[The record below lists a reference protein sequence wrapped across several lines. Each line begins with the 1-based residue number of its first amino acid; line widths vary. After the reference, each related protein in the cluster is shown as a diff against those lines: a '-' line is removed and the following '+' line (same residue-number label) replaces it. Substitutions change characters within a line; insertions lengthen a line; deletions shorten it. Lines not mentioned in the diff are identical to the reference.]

1 MRAAVFENGKL
12 EVVDGIEVRGPKAD
26 EIIVRIGAAG
36 LCHSDLSVVNGT
48 IPFPPPAVLGHEGAG
63 VVEEV
68 GAAVTRVKVGDHVAL
83 TTINSCGTCA
93 ACSAGHPTMCRG
105 TFGKVSKP
113 FTRRNAS
120 GEAESLFAF
129 ANTSVFTERVVV
141 KQVQAVP
148 IPTDV
153 PLASAALIGCGVL
166 TGVGAVLNRAK
177 VQIGE
182 TVVVIGVGGI
192 GLNVIQGARIARASR
207 ILAIDTNPTKEAV
220 ARQFGATE
228 FVDPSGQDAV
238 ELVKALLPTGADY
251 VFECVGHPALI
262 RAATDM
268 LGWSGAAVLLG
279 VPKADAEA
287 SFLVSGLYMDK
298 SIMGCR
304 YGTSHPQ
311 YDVQRYVGLYQSGEL
326 YLDELVTKTYPLEG
340 IHEAIHDLESGSL
353 ARGVLL
359 L

>member
-12 EVVDGIEVRGPKAD
+12 AVVEGVEVRGPRAD
-26 EIIVRIGAAG
+26 EVVVRIAAAG

-48 IPFPPPAVLGHEGAG
+48 IPFPGPAVLGHEGAG

-68 GAAVTRVKVGDHVAL
+68 GATVTRVKTGDHVCL
-83 TTINSCGTCA
+83 TTINHCGVCP
-93 ACSAGHPTMCRG
+93 ACSEGRPTMCRA
-105 TFGKVSKP
+105 TFGKMSRP
-113 FTRRNAS
+113 FTRVGADGATEKVAS
-120 GEAESLFAF
+120 F
-129 ANTSVFTERVVV
+129 ANASVFTERVVV
-141 KQVQAVP
+141 KEVQAVP
-148 IPTDV
+148 IPADV
-153 PLASAALIGCGVL
+153 PMASAALIGCGVL

-177 VQIGE
+177 VRIGE

-192 GLNVIQGARIARASR
+192 GLNAIQGARIARAGR
-207 ILAIDTNPTKEAV
+207 IVAVDTNPRKEDV
-220 ARQFGATE
+220 ARRFGATD
-228 FVDPSGQDAV
+228 FIDPSGGDVVA
-238 ELVKALLPTGADY
+238 LVKELLPGGADY

-268 LGWSGAAVLLG
+268 LGWSGTAVLLG
-279 VPKADAEA
+279 VPRADAEA
-287 SFLVSGLYMDK
+287 AFLVSGMYMDK
-298 SIMGCR
+298 TIMGCR

-311 YDVQRYVGLYQSGEL
+311 FDVTRYVEL
-326 YLDELVTKTYPLEG
+326 YRTGGLLLDELVTKTYPLEH

>member
-12 EVVDGIEVRGPKAD
+12 DVVEGIEVRGPRAD
-26 EIIVRIGAAG
+26 EVVVRIVAAG

-48 IPFPPPAVLGHEGAG
+48 IPFPSPSVLGHEGAG

-68 GAAVTRVKVGDHVAL
+68 GEAVTRVAVGDHVCL
-83 TTINSCGTCA
+83 TTINNCGVCT
-93 ACSAGHPTMCRG
+93 ACSEGRPTMCRS

-113 FTRRNAS
+113 FTRAAADGS
-120 GEAESLFAF
+120 TEKLFSF

-141 KQVQAVP
+141 KQVQTVP
-148 IPTDV
+148 IPKDV
-153 PLASAALIGCGVL
+153 PMASAALIGCGVL

-177 VQIGE
+177 VRIGE

-192 GLNVIQGARIARASR
+192 GLNAIQGARIALAGR
-207 ILAIDTNPTKEAV
+207 IIAVDTNPKKEEA
-220 ARQFGATE
+220 ARLFGATD
-228 FVDPSGQDAV
+228 FVDPTGQDV
-238 ELVKALLPTGADY
+238 VKLVKGLLPDGADY

-268 LGWSGAAVLLG
+268 LGWSGTAVLLG
-279 VPKADAEA
+279 VPRADAEA
-287 SFLVSGLYMDK
+287 SFLVSGMYMDK

-304 YGTSHPQ
+304 YGTAHPQ
-311 YDVQRYVGLYQSGEL
+311 FDVNRYVELYRKGEL
-326 YLDELVTKTYPLEG
+326 LLDELVTKTYPLEH